1 VLFLDE
7 KKKKLIYF
15 LGTLFVAIAFVSS
28 YAAVGS
34 FATTSTVTT
43 TIAVPSKTYFVSGT
57 ANGVVSG
64 YSSSAVL
71 VLRNANLS
79 SAASNALAAL
89 EGNGSISSYLSMNG
103 SYQVLLSSMNAYSLQ
118 QDINR
123 RLNSSNA
130 TYVNASTEI
139 VLPSKVYLALGSQT
153 VAVTLP
159 QRNYSINVYPLM
171 PLNATIRFNLN
182 AIIAGN
188 GTIYN
193 NQLTLKQA

>member
-1 VLFLDE
+1 MDE

-43 TIAVPSKTYFVSGT
+43 TIAAPSKTYFVSGS

-71 VLRNANLS
+71 VLRNSNLS

>member
-1 VLFLDE
+1 MDP

-15 LGTLFVAIAFVSS
+15 LGTLFVAVAFVSS

-43 TIAVPSKTYFVSGT
+43 TIAAPSKTYFVSGT

-64 YSSSAVL
+64 YADSAIL
-71 VLRNANLS
+71 VLSNTNFS
-79 SAASNALAAL
+79 SDTSNVLTAL
-89 EGNGSISSYLSMNG
+89 EDNGSISSYLDLNG
-103 SYQVLLSSMNAYSLQ
+103 SYQVLLASMNAYSLQ
-118 QDINR
+118 QVVNKK
-123 RLNSSNA
+123 LASSNA
-130 TYVNASTEI
+130 VYVNTSTYVM
-139 VLPSKVYLALGSQT
+139 LPPKVQLALGSQI
-153 VAVTLP
+153 VPVPLS
-159 QRNYSINVYPLM
+159 QRNYSINIYPLM
-171 PLNATIRFNLN
+171 PLNTTIKFNLN